1 MNSSEEML
9 KLLHKIFR
17 KYVVTNEIVK
27 TAGAQIDDIEVK
39 VDDIE
44 KQNYLETATWGL
56 DIFEKE
62 LAVSNADVKTEEE
75 RKKIIAA
82 KWRGSGIL
90 TLKLLQ
96 QTVEAFINY
105 NVKVRFTGVIVI
117 DFSEKIGYP
126 HNFEDIHN
134 AIEDIKP
141 AHLGIEYVF
150 RFRTHKEVGLYRHR
164 ELKEYTHWQIR
175 AEEIQVYKTNK
186 EINSIHRR
194 LLNERHIDIRNP
206 NKGDV

>member
-17 KYVVTNEIVK
+17 KDVVTNEIVK

-105 NVKVRFTGVIVI
+105 NVC
-117 DFSEKIGYP
+117 
-126 HNFEDIHN
+126 
-134 AIEDIKP
+134 
-141 AHLGIEYVF
+141 L
-150 RFRTHKEVGLYRHR
+150 LYTSRC
-164 ELKEYTHWQIR
+164 
-175 AEEIQVYKTNK
+175 V
-186 EINSIHRR
+186 
-194 LLNERHIDIRNP
+194 
-206 NKGDV
+206 